1 MKKYQV
7 GTNYHSLKMSNTL
20 LLSFR
25 TAVLLTLFFNL
36 VKWKSCYVKSMKNL
50 TKNRH

>member
-7 GTNYHSLKMSNTL
+7 GTNYHSLKMSKAL

-25 TAVLLTLFFNL
+25 TAGLLTLFFNL
-36 VKWKSCYVKSMKNL
+36 VNQKSCYVKLVKNL
-50 TKNRH
+50 TKKRH